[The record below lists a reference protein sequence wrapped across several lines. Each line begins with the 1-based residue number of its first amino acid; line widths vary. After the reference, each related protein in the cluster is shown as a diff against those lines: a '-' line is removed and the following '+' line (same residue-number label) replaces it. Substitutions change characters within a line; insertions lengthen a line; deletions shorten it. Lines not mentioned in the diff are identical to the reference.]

1 MYCIKVYIN
10 TFTLPF
16 YFLKLMCFAL
26 QNLFVLFHLCSQ
38 GYLDLLEHLTGEVK
52 EVYCEICANK
62 TGNILINC
70 ESILWN
76 I

>member
-1 MYCIKVYIN
+1 
-10 TFTLPF
+10 
-16 YFLKLMCFAL
+16 MCFAL